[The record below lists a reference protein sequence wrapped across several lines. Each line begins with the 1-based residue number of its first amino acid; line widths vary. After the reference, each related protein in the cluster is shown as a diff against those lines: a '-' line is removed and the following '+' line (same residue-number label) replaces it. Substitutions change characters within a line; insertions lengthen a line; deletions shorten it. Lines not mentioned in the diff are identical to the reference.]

1 MSDTI
6 DLLEAIGSDGTL
18 RNASTEHLS
27 RVLANANA
35 SDALMGAVA
44 SGDKSKLFDEL
55 DDKPMNVPQISQS
68 PGHEEDEDEPQ
79 EENEP
84 STASD
89 NKPQ

>member
-55 DDKPMNVPQISQS
+55 GDKPMYMPQISQS
-68 PGHEEDEDEPQ
+68 PGHEEDEPADDDKSSPDPEQ
-79 EENEP
+79 NP
-84 STASD
+84 SQ
-89 NKPQ
+89 N